1 MIPDFKISFGG
12 SARTEVLRPLL
23 STITV
28 VDKPKVEADSADI
41 VLKKMDALEVPDLGT
56 DVSMSLGIEIK
67 ESQPV

>member
-1 MIPDFKISFGG
+1 MIPDFKVSFGG
-12 SARTEVLRPLL
+12 SDRTEVLRPLL

-41 VLKKMDALEVPDLGT
+41 VLKKMDALEVPDSGT

-67 ESQPV
+67 EPQPV

>member
-1 MIPDFKISFGG
+1 MIPISKILFDGNDK
-12 SARTEVLRPLL
+12 TEVLCPLL
-23 STITV
+23 NSIMV

-41 VLKKMDALEVPDLGT
+41 VLKKMDALEVSDSGT